1 MHKFSKE
8 GLHVLLYFPS
18 IPQCHKSYS
27 CWSILLSLPFSPCCK
42 YLLIVKFNVLANDR
56 FASVLQGHQTTV
68 HVFLYSLLSATLPF
82 STSNEHSSS
91 TSSGFAH
98 SAPPLSV
105 SLGVLTLSLSR
116 TVLHDFASHQ
126 GREDLAYFLQTVFSH

>member
-1 MHKFSKE
+1 MHKF
-8 GLHVLLYFPS
+8 LLYFPS

-27 CWSILLSLPFSPCCK
+27 CWSILLPLPFSPCCK
-42 YLLIVKFNVLANDR
+42 YLLIVSFSVLANDG
-56 FASVLQGHQTTV
+56 FVSVLQGRQT
-68 HVFLYSLLSATLPF
+68 HSPCFLYSLLSATRPF
-82 STSNEHSSS
+82 STSNEHSSF
-91 TSSGFAH
+91 TSPGFAH

-126 GREDLAYFLQTVFSH
+126 GREDLAYFLHFLTEIVL

>member
-1 MHKFSKE
+1 MYLPQEIKFMHKFSKE

-27 CWSILLSLPFSPCCK
+27 CWSILLSLPFPPCCK
-42 YLLIVKFNVLANDR
+42 YLLIVSF
-56 FASVLQGHQTTV
+56 SVWLMMGLSLFSKAIRPQSM
-68 HVFLYSLLSATLPF
+68 FLYSLLSATLPF
-82 STSNEHSSS
+82 STSNEHSSF
-91 TSSGFAH
+91 TSPGFAH

-126 GREDLAYFLQTVFSH
+126 G